1 MKKANDFYEILNVV
15 EFNNPIDETDEFFTD
30 FSGLRKGFNENQIF
44 RMLNIN
50 PKTHK
55 CNSLTS
61 TERAFLSG
69 HRGTGKTTELL
80 KLKNEI
86 NKTKCFLTIFCD
98 IGNEELDI
106 NNIDFVDIVIFMIE
120 QLVESLA
127 EQNISIKQ
135 EDVESFYTWYEQRI
149 IEINDKTD
157 ASATIETE
165 LSGGISI
172 PSFFKLITKTKAKL
186 SASQDTKDTIRR
198 VFTNKFSDFSIKFN
212 EFIASV
218 KIALKESSDSEDLL
232 FIIDGFEK
240 IGTLEDRKKILIDNS
255 NKFVEIK
262 SNMIIT
268 LPIELFSQIS
278 TLSNFSTP
286 ISFPLITLDENG
298 ESKFLEFIYKRINK
312 ELFDSEKTVKNII
325 KYGAGSPRETLKII
339 RESYMLAEDELIDN
353 SSVIKAKDKISSEI
367 VNYLTSDELKVLKE
381 LKDKDTISYS
391 DTLASLLVKKVLLIY
406 GDGSVKKINPL
417 ISENNT
423 YKKLI
428 SQSD

>member
-1 MKKANDFYEILNVV
+1 MKQAKDFYEILNVV

-30 FSGLRKGFNENQIF
+30 FSRLRKGFNENQIF

-50 PKTHK
+50 PKTK
-55 CNSLTS
+55 ACNPLTT

-80 KLKNEI
+80 KLKNVI
-86 NKTKCFLTIFCD
+86 NQTKCFLTIFCD

-120 QLVESLA
+120 QLVQTLDKL
-127 EQNISIKQ
+127 NINVKK
-135 EDVESFYTWYEQRI
+135 EDIESFYNWYEQRI
-149 IEINDKTD
+149 VEINDKTD

-165 LSGGISI
+165 LSGGITI
-172 PSFFKLITKTKAKL
+172 PAFFKLITKTKAKL

-212 EFIASV
+212 EFIASI
-218 KIALKESSDSEDLL
+218 KIAIKAEDISSDLL

-286 ISFPLITLDENG
+286 ISFPLITLDTDG
-298 ESKFLEFIYKRINK
+298 ETQFLDFIYKRINK
-312 ELFDSEKTVKNII
+312 SLFDNEDTVKQII
-325 KYGAGSPRETLKII
+325 RYGAGSPRETLKII
-339 RESYMLAEDELIDN
+339 REAYMLANDEVIDLQ
-353 SSVIKAKDKISSEI
+353 SVSDAKDKISNEI
-367 VNYLTSDELKVLKE
+367 VNYLTQDEIEVLKE
-381 LKDKDTISYS
+381 LNSNDTISYS

-406 GDGSVKKINPL
+406 GDGSNKVINPL
-417 ISENNT
+417 ISENKT
-423 YKKLI
+423 YQKLI
-428 SQSD
+428 SQSN